1 MVRGFNVFSA
11 WNVLQTHHESLFCGG
26 DLNMCWLMCIRKPW
40 PHPKK
45 TTKLLNESLPIH
57 FAKRLLVFF
66 VGHWKRAFP
75 VRWVT
80 FSHPKLP
87 LCWFFSYIPPVQKR
101 LLNQQS
107 PKSHGKKSL
116 HETVDGS
123 ETQQSSW
130 DCYPVIL
137 GERLGSPGMMHLPT
151 KWGAVQ
157 NPRILKITG

>member
-1 MVRGFNVFSA
+1 MDSMVFFGLEGVTASWVPFLWGWSKH
-11 WNVLQTHHESLFCGG
+11 VLADVH
-26 DLNMCWLMCIRKPW
+26 
-40 PHPKK
+40 KK
-45 TTKLLNESLPIH
+45 TLTSSKKQPSCWTNLLQSILQNDFLC
-57 FAKRLLVFF
+57 FF

-75 VRWVT
+75 VRWVMFT
-80 FSHPKLP
+80 HRKWP
-87 LCWFFSYIPPVQKR
+87 LCQFFSYIPPVQKR

-107 PKSHGKKSL
+107 PKSHRKKSL

-137 GERLGSPGMMHLPT
+137 VWRLGSPGMMHLPT